1 MPSTGPGRQP
11 TVVARRSSPLKK
23 RFGVGKRNQPT
34 PIMAST
40 VIPLIEMREPS
51 LVDGT
56 QRFSL
61 VGPVE
66 EVGPVLDDVL
76 AMQEMGD
83 QVIVHIF

>member
-1 MPSTGPGRQP
+1 MPAMS
-11 TVVARRSSPLKK
+11 
-23 RFGVGKRNQPT
+23 
-34 PIMAST
+34 ST

-61 VGPVE
+61 VAPAE

-76 AMQEMGD
+76 SMQEMGD
-83 QVIVHIF
+83 Q

>member
-1 MPSTGPGRQP
+1 MPSSGPGRQP
-11 TVVARRSSPLKK
+11 TIVARRTSPLKK
-23 RFGVGKRNQPT
+23 RFGVGKRHQPM
-34 PIMAST
+34 PAMSST

-61 VGPVE
+61 VAPAE

-76 AMQEMGD
+76 SMQEMGD
-83 QVIVHIF
+83 QVNSSF